1 MMIVINTQDQENYG
15 AHDWDGTGACPQ
27 YWKFKGGSE
36 YKVTNVPL
44 NIDYQEVVEM
54 VRSDIECNNEGFRTD
69 IIGWSVESDD
79 YLSWFEKSQL
89 DYEGEIACK
98 EPVIDYGDIKAVF
111 DREYAE
117 WAADQDA
124 IEYGYQGA

>member
-15 AHDWDGTGACPQ
+15 AHDWDGKGACPQ
-27 YWKFKGGSE
+27 RWKFKGGSE

-54 VRSDIECNNEGFRTD
+54 VRLEIECNNEGFRTD
-69 IIGWSVESDD
+69 IIGWSIESDD

-124 IEYGYQGA
+124 IAYGYQGA